1 MTEGVRGK
9 LDSMNMKS
17 VGEIS
22 RDQLIFAGI
31 IVALAFL
38 AWFAFYLI
46 VYQVASGVGIWTLS
60 ALLFLAFAIS
70 VGLSFFLLKPRL
82 LAIATY
88 VTISILAFVFFGW
101 RGIEISAVLAF
112 FTAMILGYKWVR
124 LEQERL
130 IPFWY
135 TRLIHKGMPIFF
147 TGLAFALALFYSASP
162 AGRVSAAPQIPQAI
176 VSAMLIPAEYALRA
190 YMPDFRKD
198 MKVSEIEG
206 LGEGAVKNYFAQLP
220 REDSGK
226 TVAEFVADL
235 INTQLEAS
243 ILSYNQFLP
252 IIYLFGLFLIF
263 KAISA
268 PFMWIAIGV
277 GWIVMKTLLRLK
289 LLKLHKVGVEKEELT
304 L

>member
-1 MTEGVRGK
+1 
-9 LDSMNMKS
+9 MNMKS

>member
-46 VYQVASGVGIWTLS
+46 VYQVASGVGIWALS

-226 TVAEFVADL
+226 TVAGFVADL

>member
-46 VYQVASGVGIWTLS
+46 VYQVASGVGIWALS

-235 INTQLEAS
+235 INAQLEAS

>member
-1 MTEGVRGK
+1 MTEGIRGK
-9 LDSMNMKS
+9 IDSINIKS
-17 VGEIS
+17 VKEIS

-31 IVALAFL
+31 IVVLAFF

-46 VYQVASGVGIWTLS
+46 VYQVASGVGIWAIS

-70 VGLSFFLLKPRL
+70 VGLSFFLLKPRF

-88 VTISILAFVFFGW
+88 LAISLFAFVFFGW

-135 TRLIHKGMPIFF
+135 TRLIRKGMPIFF

-190 YMPDFRKD
+190 YIPDFKKD

-206 LGEGAVKNYFAQLP
+206 LRGAAFKNYFAQFSP
-220 REDSGK
+220 EERGK
-226 TVAEFVADL
+226 TIIEFLADL

-243 ILSYNQFLP
+243 ILSHKQFLP
-252 IIYLFGLFLIF
+252 VIYLFGLFLAF

-268 PFMWIAIGV
+268 PFMWIAIGM

>member
-1 MTEGVRGK
+1 MTEGIRGK
-9 LDSMNMKS
+9 IDSINIRSIK
-17 VGEIS
+17 EIP
-22 RDQLIFAGI
+22 RDQLFFAGI
-31 IVALAFL
+31 IVVLAFF

-46 VYQVASGVGIWTLS
+46 VYQVVSGVGIWAISTLM
-60 ALLFLAFAIS
+60 FLAFAIS

-88 VTISILAFVFFGW
+88 LTISILGFIFFGW

-135 TRLIHKGMPIFF
+135 TRLIRKGMPIFF
-147 TGLAFALALFYSASP
+147 TGLAFAIALFYSTSP
-162 AGRVSAAPQIPQAI
+162 VGRVSAAPQIPRAI
-176 VSAMLIPAEYALRA
+176 VSVMLIPAEYALRA

-206 LGEGAVKNYFAQLP
+206 LDVGAFKSYFAQLP
-220 REDSGK
+220 QDVRGK
-226 TVAEFVADL
+226 TVAEFSADL

-243 ILSYNQFLP
+243 VLTYKQFLP
-252 IIYLFGLFLIF
+252 VIYLFGLFIVF
-263 KAISA
+263 KAIST
-268 PFMWIAIGV
+268 PFMWIAIGI
-277 GWIVMKTLLRLK
+277 GWIVMKILLYLK

>member
-1 MTEGVRGK
+1 
-9 LDSMNMKS
+9 MNMKS

-46 VYQVASGVGIWTLS
+46 VYQVASGFGIWALS

-235 INTQLEAS
+235 INAQLEAS